1 MKAPGFGLLLLQTLL
16 VAAGMLLA
24 DAPVPWLVAFTVIFA
39 GVSAWRVRALLG
51 DAEEDR
57 DVELTRMQ
65 GDLRESTEALERERA
80 ELSVLMSSISEAIL
94 AVDESGK
101 ILFFNDRFR
110 AFFGAVG
117 LTERRTTLRE
127 VFRASEV
134 ADVFQQ
140 AQRELAQRHSEVD
153 LSVAGESQPRTFDLA
168 VTPLRSLQGAVYGC
182 VGVFHDVTELKRA
195 ERMRIDFVANVSHEL
210 RSPLTAIKGYS
221 DTLRSDF
228 ESGRMEDI
236 PGFVDVISRN
246 ADRLMALIGDL
257 LDLSSIES
265 GGEINRQWVMSGD
278 LSQRVLRQ
286 LEPRRA
292 QRDMQARV
300 EVEPGAERIYADPGR
315 LEQVLVNLVDNAFK
329 YTQEGGQVRVA
340 WEKGPGGGVRLRVAD
355 NGPGI
360 PEESRARI
368 FERFYRVDKARSREV
383 GGTGLGLS
391 IVKHIVQRHGGSVEL
406 RSAPGQGTE
415 FLCDFPGPEGT

>member
-140 AQRELAQRHSEVD
+140 AQRELTSRHSAVD
-153 LSVAGESQPRTFDLA
+153 LPVAGESQPRTFDLV
-168 VTPLRSLQGAVYGC
+168 VTPLRSLQSAVYGC

-265 GGEINRQWVMSGD
+265 GGEIHRQWVMSGE